1 MVRIILDLVKK
12 IEKGD
17 KDKSSMSDTLILAKA
32 SIKDLTTSKAEI

>member
-17 KDKSSMSDTLILAKA
+17 KDKSSMSDILIF
-32 SIKDLTTSKAEI
+32 SKGFNKRFNNLKS